1 MIAASSLGS
10 SFGRL
15 ANYLGGDAERVG
27 WIETRNM
34 DEGKD
39 WGDGA
44 GARAVDWREAAA
56 EMSDEVV
63 GRGVE
68 QPAYHVAIA
77 FDPDDHPTEAEVRAA
92 ADRTLR
98 DLGLEDHQALV
109 VRHTDQPHAHVHLMV
124 NRVGPDGRVW
134 SPWQERLRLRDSME
148 AQERELGVRWTGR
161 NRDLGREPAGD
172 RAPTERAADRPARYR
187 APSASGPD
195 PRGFAAEVRSRALA
209 DLRESRTWAELD
221 GRLAAHGWRVE
232 RRGQGAV
239 VTDGEREAKLSS
251 VSRTVGRGR
260 LEKRLGLLRDR
271 DRNRGRGA
279 APSETAP
286 ARPAAR
292 PAGRRGRLRKTVRG
306 PSRAVR
312 ARRAAVLGRDGG
324 HGRTTPIT
332 WVNTPVLRSGRPTP
346 PGRSGPRGP
355 AGGVLAGR
363 AWRGGIAGLG
373 GGERETDVER
383 QLPRVAGDVA
393 ATVARRSGLAGG
405 TGTPP
410 LPRDGGRAVSGG
422 PSLAERTLSARASHR
437 DTRPGGRLDRL
448 AALVRERGR
457 VARLGDENVHARVA
471 LDRVHGRAAQAAGA
485 ARHRAHEAN
494 RAFTDAL
501 GRVYADPVRA
511 GERFDRLTER
521 EGPEAAARAMAGRP
535 ERFGPLRAAETRR
548 AFGLVKGSTTDGARA
563 HAAEAGRRGA
573 AYAHARREHVAA
585 EARAAV
591 VRKSEGRSSADP
603 AARAVGRRVERT
615 ERAVGGRGRGA
626 AGRRLEALDQRIAG
640 AARSIGRTP
649 TPSVR
654 GTEAGTPGRKGK
666 RRVSGG
672 AGRSKQALTARVG
685 TVGVHVVAKVV
696 KAAGRSLGRE

>member
-34 DEGKD
+34 KEGKD

-68 QPAYHVAIA
+68 QPVYHVAIA
-77 FDPDDHPTEAEVRAA
+77 FDPDDRPTEAEVRAA

-98 DLGLEDHQALV
+98 DLGLESHQALV

-124 NRVGPDGRVW
+124 NRVGPDGHVW
-134 SPWQERLRLRDSME
+134 SPWQERLRLRETME

-172 RAPTERAADRPARYR
+172 RVPAERAGDRPARR

-195 PRGFAAEVRSRALA
+195 PRGFAAEVRSRALT
-209 DLRESRTWAELD
+209 DLKESRTWAELD

-239 VTDGEREAKLSS
+239 VTDGEQEAKLSS
-251 VSRTVGRGR
+251 VSRTVSRGR
-260 LEKRLGLLRDR
+260 LERRLGPLRDR
-271 DRNRGRGA
+271 DRGR
-279 APSETAP
+279 ETTP
-286 ARPAAR
+286 AEGTPPRPAAR
-292 PAGRRGRLRKTVRG
+292 PAGRRGRPRKTARG

-332 WVNTPVLRSGRPTP
+332 WANTPVLRSGRPTP

-363 AWRGGIAGLG
+363 AWRGGVAGLG

-383 QLPRVAGDVA
+383 QLPKVAGDLA
-393 ATVARRSGLAGG
+393 ATVARRGGLVGG

-410 LPRDGGRAVSGG
+410 PPRDGERGVSGR
-422 PSLAERTLSARASHR
+422 PPLAERTLGARAAHR

-501 GRVYADPVRA
+501 GRVYADPVQA
-511 GERFDRLTER
+511 GERFDRLAER

-548 AFGLVKGSTTDGARA
+548 AFGLVRGSTTDGARA
-563 HAAEAGRRGA
+563 HAADAAQRGA
-573 AYAHARREHVAA
+573 AYAHARRDHARA

-591 VRKSEGRSSADP
+591 VRKSEGRGAADP
-603 AARAVGRRVERT
+603 VARAVGRRVERT
-615 ERAVGGRGRGA
+615 ERVVGGRGRGA
-626 AGRRLEALDQRIAG
+626 AGRRLKALDEQIAG
-640 AARSIGRTP
+640 AARAIGRTP
-649 TPSVR
+649 SLPGR
-654 GTEAGTPGRKGK
+654 GAGAGAPGRKGK
-666 RRVSGG
+666 RRLPGG
-672 AGRSKQALTARVG
+672 AGRSKQALAARVG
-685 TVGVHVVAKVV
+685 TVGVRVVAQVV
-696 KAAGRSLGRE
+696 KAAGRSIGRE

>member
-34 DEGKD
+34 KEGKD

-68 QPAYHVAIA
+68 QPVYHVAIA
-77 FDPDDHPTEAEVRAA
+77 FDPDDRPTEAEVRAA

-124 NRVGPDGRVW
+124 NRVGPDGHVW
-134 SPWQERLRLRDSME
+134 SPWQERLHLRETME

-172 RAPTERAADRPARYR
+172 RVPAERAGDRPARR

-221 GRLAAHGWRVE
+221 GRMAAHGWRVE

-251 VSRTVGRGR
+251 VSRTVSRGR
-260 LEKRLGLLRDR
+260 LERRLGPLRDR
-271 DRNRGRGA
+271 DRAREK
-279 APSETAP
+279 APSETTP
-286 ARPAAR
+286 PR
-292 PAGRRGRLRKTVRG
+292 PAGRRGRLRNTARG

-312 ARRAAVLGRDGG
+312 ARRAAILSRDGG
-324 HGRTTPIT
+324 RGGTTLSARA
-332 WVNTPVLRSGRPTP
+332 NAPVLRSGRPP
-346 PGRSGPRGP
+346 SPGRPGPRGP
-355 AGGVLAGR
+355 RAALLAGR
-363 AWRGGIAGLG
+363 VAWGGVAGLG
-373 GGERETDVER
+373 GGERDTDVER
-383 QLPRVAGDVA
+383 QLPRLAADLA
-393 ATVARRSGLAGG
+393 ATVAGRGGLVGG
-405 TGTPP
+405 TGTP
-410 LPRDGGRAVSGG
+410 LPPQSGAG
-422 PSLAERTLSARASHR
+422 NTPRGSSLAERTLPGRAAHR
-437 DTRPGGRLDRL
+437 DARPGGRLDRL
-448 AALVRERGR
+448 AALVHERGR
-457 VARLGDENVHARVA
+457 VARLGAENVHARVA
-471 LDRVHGRAAQAAGA
+471 LDHVHGRAAQAAGA

-511 GERFDRLTER
+511 GERFDRLAER

-563 HAAEAGRRGA
+563 HAAEAAQRGA
-573 AYAHARREHVAA
+573 AYAHARRDHARASE
-585 EARAAV
+585 RAAV
-591 VRKSEGRSSADP
+591 VRKSEGRGAADP
-603 AARAVGRRVERT
+603 VARAVGRRVERT
-615 ERAVGGRGRGA
+615 ERVVGGRGRGA
-626 AGRRLEALDQRIAG
+626 AGRSLKALDERIAG
-640 AARSIGRTP
+640 AARAIGRTP
-649 TPSVR
+649 SLPGR
-654 GTEAGTPGRKGK
+654 GAGAGAPVRKGK
-666 RRVSGG
+666 RRLPGG
-672 AGRSKQALTARVG
+672 AGRSKQALAARVG
-685 TVGVHVVAKVV
+685 TSGVRVVAQVV
-696 KAAGRSLGRE
+696 KAAGRSIGRE

>member
-27 WIETRNM
+27 WIETRNLE
-34 DEGKD
+34 EGKD

-56 EMSDEVV
+56 EMSDEVA

-68 QPAYHVAIA
+68 QPVYHVAIA
-77 FDPDDHPTEAEVRAA
+77 FDPDDLPTEAEVRAA
-92 ADRTLR
+92 ADRALR

-134 SPWQERLRLRDSME
+134 SPWRERLRLRDSME

-172 RAPTERAADRPARYR
+172 RAPTGRAADRPARDR

-195 PRGFAAEVRSRALA
+195 PCGFAAEVRSRALA

-239 VTDGEREAKLSS
+239 VTDGERETKLSS
-251 VSRTVGRGR
+251 VSRTVSRGR
-260 LEKRLGLLRDR
+260 LEKRLGPLRDR
-271 DRNRGRGA
+271 DRGRGA
-279 APSETAP
+279 ASETTP
-286 ARPAAR
+286 ARSAAR
-292 PAGRRGRLRKTVRG
+292 PAGRRGRPRKGARG

-312 ARRAAVLGRDGG
+312 ARRAAVLSRDGG
-324 HGRTTPIT
+324 RGGTAPSVRA
-332 WVNTPVLRSGRPTP
+332 NAPVLRSGRPP
-346 PGRSGPRGP
+346 SPGRPGPRGP
-355 AGGVLAGR
+355 GAGLLAGR
-363 AWRGGIAGLG
+363 AARGGVAGLG
-373 GGERETDVER
+373 GGERDTDVER
-383 QLPRVAGDVA
+383 QLPRLA
-393 ATVARRSGLAGG
+393 ADLATTVARRGGLAGG
-405 TGTPP
+405 TAPPSPPRKGEGRTP
-410 LPRDGGRAVSGG
+410 RS
-422 PSLAERTLSARASHR
+422 PSLGERTLAVRAARR
-437 DTRPGGRLDRL
+437 DDRPGGRLDRL

-457 VARLGDENVHARVA
+457 AARLGAENVRARVA
-471 LDRVHGRAAQAAGA
+471 LDHVHGRAAQAAGA
-485 ARHRAHEAN
+485 TRHRAHEAN

-511 GERFDRLTER
+511 GEAFDRLAER

-535 ERFGPLRAAETRR
+535 ERFGPLRATETRR
-548 AFGLVKGSTTDGARA
+548 AFGLVRGSTTDAARA
-563 HAAEAGRRGA
+563 YAAEAAQRGA
-573 AYAHARREHVAA
+573 AYARARREHAEAA
-585 EARAAV
+585 ERAAV
-591 VRKSEGRSSADP
+591 VRRSEGRSSADP
-603 AARAVGRRVERT
+603 VARAVGLRVERT

-626 AGRRLEALDQRIAG
+626 AGRRLRALDQRIG
-640 AARSIGRTP
+640 LAARSIGRTL
-649 TPSVR
+649 PSQ
-654 GTEAGTPGRKGK
+654 GAGAGTPARKGK
-666 RRVSGG
+666 RRAPG
-672 AGRSKQALTARVG
+672 AGGRSKQALAARVG
-685 TVGVHVVAKVV
+685 TAGVRVVAQVV
-696 KAAGRSLGRE
+696 KAAGRSIGRE